1 MDKIL
6 ILSCMFNLH
15 SIDRNHT
22 KSCHNV
28 FSITRYNI
36 DDTSLDKL
44 GSVTCCH
51 LAEVT
56 AIFLVATS
64 SLATFL
70 NGESQTHAK
79 DSTGGILSHINQ
91 TRIAALMRE

>member
-1 MDKIL
+1 
-6 ILSCMFNLH
+6 MFNLY

-44 GSVTCCH
+44 GSVTRCH

-64 SLATFL
+64 SL
-70 NGESQTHAK
+70 ESQTHAK
-79 DSTGGILSHINQ
+79 DSTGGILLHINQ
-91 TRIAALMRE
+91 TRIATLMRE